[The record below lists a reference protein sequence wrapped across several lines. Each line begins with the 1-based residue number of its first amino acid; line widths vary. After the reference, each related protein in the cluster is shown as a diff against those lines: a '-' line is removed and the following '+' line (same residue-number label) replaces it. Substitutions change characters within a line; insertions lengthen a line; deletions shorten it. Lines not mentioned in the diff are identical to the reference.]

1 MPLPFGPSIRLC
13 PQWPA
18 SNSKPSSGPAPR
30 LRPWSSAAASSS
42 CPADPDQPTNQTI
55 AHELDCD
62 RHTVGQWRERFAR
75 KDGRPVCGMPRA
87 WAGPGFFPPLGTR

>member
-13 PQWPA
+13 PHCA

-42 CPADPDQPTNQTI
+42 AAADPDQPTNQTI

-62 RHTVGQWRERFAR
+62 RHTVGQWRERFA
-75 KDGRPVCGMPRA
+75 KDGLAGLRDAPHSGRPGL
-87 WAGPGFFPPLGTR
+87 FPPLGTR